1 MKKKSDLLN
10 TILKLRTKS
19 YTEIPEDLLTN
30 IILIEQNCLD
40 NRTEAHKRIQIAIS
54 EYLQNKEAKC

>member
-30 IILIEQNCLD
+30 IILIEQDCLD
-40 NRTEAHKRIQIAIS
+40 NRTEAPKRIQMAIS